1 MSTSN
6 NTSSSSATGSSDTLS
21 ALPQPSTVPPNYF
34 TTYNSDFPLVNPNG
48 QFTLFNWKNTSSSL
62 QHKPFT
68 GRTPPTTSSPNSMFL
83 DRKSNPRIHDEHILS
98 FFRNDLLGVA
108 FFPSD
113 QFIQLTFKDETTFH
127 HYLSNPQ
134 ISINEKTIHLSP
146 PRSHPRTTLV
156 LHLHGL
162 PIIPASAISS
172 AISSALSPF
181 CTIKEIAP
189 VYLKDTTLL
198 TPKWDVVV
206 SPIPSKTIPVQ
217 LTLFDTSI
225 ALTWANSSPICLHCH
240 STEHI
245 NKDCPTRPQP
255 HPKQQRTYAQII
267 SNSKPPNNSTVT
279 QQPPASQPLSV
290 VTTPIQPTPDS
301 SPTNMIIDQA
311 GYSFEPI
318 STSTLSSLSNHNS
331 ELPSTP
337 SSSKRIKPNIH
348 E

>member
-1 MSTSN
+1 MVQHSPCEVMPSLVTQKNFISNHIVGNMSPDSTDSDSFLLTSSTHILILLETMSTSN
-6 NTSSSSATGSSDTLS
+6 STSSSSATGSSDTLS
-21 ALPQPSTVPPNYF
+21 TLPQPSTVPPNYF

-113 QFIQLTFKDETTFH
+113 QFIQLTFKDKTTFN

-162 PIIPASAISS
+162 PIIPASAIS
-172 AISSALSPF
+172 
-181 CTIKEIAP
+181 
-189 VYLKDTTLL
+189 
-198 TPKWDVVV
+198 
-206 SPIPSKTIPVQ
+206 
-217 LTLFDTSI
+217 
-225 ALTWANSSPICLHCH
+225 
-240 STEHI
+240 
-245 NKDCPTRPQP
+245 
-255 HPKQQRTYAQII
+255 
-267 SNSKPPNNSTVT
+267 
-279 QQPPASQPLSV
+279 
-290 VTTPIQPTPDS
+290 
-301 SPTNMIIDQA
+301 
-311 GYSFEPI
+311 
-318 STSTLSSLSNHNS
+318 
-331 ELPSTP
+331 
-337 SSSKRIKPNIH
+337 
-348 E
+348 